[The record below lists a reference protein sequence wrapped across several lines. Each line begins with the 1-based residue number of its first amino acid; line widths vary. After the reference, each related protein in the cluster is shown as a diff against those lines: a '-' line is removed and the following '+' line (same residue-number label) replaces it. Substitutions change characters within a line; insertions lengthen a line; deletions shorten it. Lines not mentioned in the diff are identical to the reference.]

1 MPTNFYMFFVA
12 GLIPLIVGA
21 VYYSPM
27 IAGNAWMKTNKF
39 TKESMEGAN
48 MPVIMGLA
56 YLLSWFI
63 AFMMANFVIHQG
75 GAFGMMFPEV
85 MESGSATQQHF
96 NELMQQYGE
105 NSRSFKHGVLHGVLV
120 AVFFV
125 APIIAIN
132 ALFERR
138 GWKYML
144 IHIGYW
150 LISLALVGGLIC
162 ATLNY
167 APLS

>member
-1 MPTNFYMFFVA
+1 MPTNYYMFFVA
-12 GLIPLIVGA
+12 GLIPLIIGSL
-21 VYYSPM
+21 YYSPLV
-27 IAGNAWMKTNKF
+27 AGNAWMKTNKF

-48 MPVIMGLA
+48 MPMIMGLA
-56 YLLSWFI
+56 YLFSCFI

-75 GAFGMMFPEV
+75 GAFGMMYPEV
-85 MESGSATQQHF
+85 MVSGSETQLHF
-96 NELMQQYGE
+96 NELMQQYGD
-105 NSRSFKHGVLHGVLV
+105 NSRSFKHGVIHGVLV
-120 AVFFV
+120 ALLFV

-162 ATLNY
+162 ATLEY